1 MKKSALLNGLSY
13 FAGTKSEAGTK
24 RWFCKESG
32 FYNRP
37 TQCDQKTS
45 RQNQKTIQNKLEVD
59 SSSSLKVSGKYLGLV
74 LTRKHCLWE
83 K

>member
-45 RQNQKTIQNKLEVD
+45 RQNQKNDTEQV
-59 SSSSLKVSGKYLGLV
+59 GG
-74 LTRKHCLWE
+74 
-83 K
+83 